1 MASLPVVMD
10 FVVDNI
16 AEGKLQGFLAFD
28 PGSAFVG
35 LLVGCVFVFII
46 DNKWLNA
53 AITNVVALALT
64 GIGMIH
70 SPGLLFTD
78 TYSPDLGF
86 VAAYSVLIV
95 AFLVLHFIKIS
106 ITSLFEKSVRK
117 KKKEWKWL
125 NLWKMPSRRSNLC
138 SGCRRSTGGGSN
150 GENC

>member
-70 SPGLLFTD
+70 SPGLL
-78 TYSPDLGF
+78 
-86 VAAYSVLIV
+86 
-95 AFLVLHFIKIS
+95 
-106 ITSLFEKSVRK
+106 
-117 KKKEWKWL
+117 
-125 NLWKMPSRRSNLC
+125 NLWKMPRPPV
-138 SGCRRSTGGGSN
+138 
-150 GENC
+150 

>member
-1 MASLPVVMD
+1 MTSEFQQNISGFLATHQKNISVRPLIQCLNGIIGIILITGSLPVVMD
-10 FVVDNI
+10 FMMDNV

-78 TYSPDLGF
+78 TYSPDL
-86 VAAYSVLIV
+86 AL
-95 AFLVLHFIKIS
+95 
-106 ITSLFEKSVRK
+106 
-117 KKKEWKWL
+117 
-125 NLWKMPSRRSNLC
+125 
-138 SGCRRSTGGGSN
+138 
-150 GENC
+150 